1 MDATSFDTSQLPSRP
16 GTAGRFCVQP
26 LENVKLDTN
35 HRVVYP
41 VSNPICGLGGV
52 VGRNGASA
60 PEGAIVQVADMS
72 KLEFRGP
79 TRHIDRDEDA
89 FAANAC
95 GTSIDGVARLAPSE
109 PYQSHVLCTNAGQ
122 VAAAVNGAV
131 RHPAGKADVVS

>member
-60 PEGAIVQVADMS
+60 PEGAIVRVANMT
-72 KLEFRGP
+72 KLPFRAP
-79 TRHIDRDEDA
+79 ARCLSRDEDA
-89 FAANAC
+89 VVATIEGGMIEDRAAPK
-95 GTSIDGVARLAPSE
+95 APSKLY
-109 PYQSHVLCTNAGQ
+109 PNDLRKNAGQ
-122 VAAAVNGAV
+122 AGSAVDGAV
-131 RHPAGKADVVS
+131 THPGGKV